1 MSPATQ
7 LFIDHVEPAQP
18 GVTRLELLE
27 TDEAYVNSIL
37 TVKSFRDE
45 IKIWEEAACQSEP
58 QAAVN

>member
-7 LFIDHVEPAQP
+7 LFIYHVEPAQP

-45 IKIWEEAACQSEP
+45 IKIWE
-58 QAAVN
+58 